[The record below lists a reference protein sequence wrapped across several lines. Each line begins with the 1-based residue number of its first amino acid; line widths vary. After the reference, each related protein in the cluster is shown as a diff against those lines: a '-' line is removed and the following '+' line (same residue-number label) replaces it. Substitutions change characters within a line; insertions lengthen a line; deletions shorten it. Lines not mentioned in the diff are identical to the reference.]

1 MKGSTADNN
10 DNGQSELTFRRFN
23 LGVGC
28 GNTPPATTNSKWV
41 RFVINMLVAM
51 MILCLGVTSPLYLG
65 QYIHPTLSVPVN
77 GSSVKILDGF
87 ALSKKTRI
95 NIGVS
100 QNQTLFTD
108 FRRYNKFGFTGVSF
122 NLILQESKLLASL
135 WPVIMKKLDREYLEI
150 AGPRVLSIGEIY
162 NNSLVNNAKI

>member
-1 MKGSTADNN
+1 MKGSATDNN
-10 DNGQSELTFRRFN
+10 DNDRSELTFHRFN

-28 GNTPPATTNSKWV
+28 GNTPPATTNSKRV
-41 RFVINMLVAM
+41 RFLINTLVVM

-77 GSSVKILDGF
+77 DSSVKILHGF

-108 FRRYNKFGFTGVSF
+108 FRRYNEFGFTGVSF
-122 NLILQESKLLASL
+122 NLTLQESKLLASL
-135 WPVIMKKLDREYLEI
+135 WPVITKTLDREYLEI
-150 AGPRVLSIGEIY
+150 AGPRALSIGEIN

>member
-1 MKGSTADNN
+1 MITARVNWLFVVSTW
-10 DNGQSELTFRRFN
+10 GWGVETHCPRRQTVS
-23 LGVGC
+23 G
-28 GNTPPATTNSKWV
+28 
-41 RFVINMLVAM
+41 FVFLINMLVAM

-77 GSSVKILDGF
+77 DSSVKILHGF

-100 QNQTLFTD
+100 QNETLFTD
-108 FRRYNKFGFTGVSF
+108 FRRYNEFGFTGVSF
-122 NLILQESKLLASL
+122 NLTLQESKLLASL
-135 WPVIMKKLDREYLEI
+135 WPVIMKTLDREYLEI